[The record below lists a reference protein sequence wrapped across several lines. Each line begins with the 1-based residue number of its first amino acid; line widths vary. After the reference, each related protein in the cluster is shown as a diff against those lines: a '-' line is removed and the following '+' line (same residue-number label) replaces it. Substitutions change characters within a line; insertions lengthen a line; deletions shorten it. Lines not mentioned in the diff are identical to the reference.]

1 MKKNLILLAICILC
15 FCGCSKKEEYE
26 DFKHYDLLD
35 NDTTSMSY
43 SFYDDDKHQKETFV
57 VTDITPENSEEVIN
71 GLFYKVGYNDYI
83 LIDSFSSCNDPGAY
97 TGKKINY
104 FYNDKLYII
113 RCSGGLML
121 EYTLNSAETTKKDL
135 SSSQLRTY
143 GATIID
149 VKDGYIYI
157 EGIKKDKK
165 CSQETYECTEIQ

>member
-71 GLFYKVGYNDYI
+71 GPFYKVGYNDYI

-121 EYTLNSAETTKKDL
+121 EYTLNGAETTKKDL
-135 SSSQLRTY
+135 SSSQLRTCLLY
-143 GATIID
+143 TSDAAD
-149 VKDGYIYI
+149 D
-157 EGIKKDKK
+157 
-165 CSQETYECTEIQ
+165 